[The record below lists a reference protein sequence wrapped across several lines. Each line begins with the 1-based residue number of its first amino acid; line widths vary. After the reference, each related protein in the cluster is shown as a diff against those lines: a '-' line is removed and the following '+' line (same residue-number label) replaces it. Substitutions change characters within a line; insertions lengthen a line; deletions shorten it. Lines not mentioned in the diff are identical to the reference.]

1 MTFRSIETI
10 GGTEAL
16 AKHHADGNGIVWA
29 IIDSGIDGSHD
40 HFKKHKNLELPAPL
54 RHRSFAEIGKHGE
67 IQVDDN
73 ESEEDALIDVSGH
86 GTHVAG
92 ILAGELSDTKI
103 LAANGLDGKS
113 MRGVAPLARLL
124 SVKVFSKTQKT
135 VFRTE
140 LAVLKAIEW
149 LLEINKT
156 KRLIHGVLFGLAFP
170 SDVRNYACG
179 HTPVCEAVNQLVQAG
194 MVVVVAA
201 GNNGYRHFEEGPDQV
216 VYSSI
221 SDPGNAELA
230 ITVGATHRNL
240 PHQYGASFFSSKGPT
255 MDGRFKPDLLAP
267 GERITSSWVGKEST
281 GKSQYSIYQQFDG
294 TSMAAAHVAGA
305 AAALLS
311 VRRDLIGKPEE
322 VKEIFLRTATD
333 LQRTRETQG
342 AGLLNLAKAL
352 THKSSGRE
360 KSAGKKQPE
369 MAAPVVSAKSEARD
383 GPRLPENAA
392 APSEVKS
399 SRRFVIAFS
408 YSGKHAEQVRKIVGH
423 VRRNALLTTE
433 QLFYAP
439 YYQAELSQF
448 NLDKLLVPIY
458 FEQSE
463 LVVVFLGEAY
473 QESEWCGLEWR
484 TIIKRARKEGGTRLM
499 LLRFDQGEVEGL
511 KPTDGYVDIEKY
523 MPDEVADL
531 ILERLKLVRRTHPE

>member
-1 MTFRSIETI
+1 MTFKSIETI
-10 GGTEAL
+10 GGNEAL
-16 AKHHADGNGIVWA
+16 TKHQADGKDIVWA
-29 IIDSGIDGSHD
+29 VIDTGIDASHD

-54 RHRSFAEIGKHGE
+54 RHRSFAEIGKRGE
-67 IQVDDN
+67 IQVDDD

-92 ILAGELSDTKI
+92 ILAGELTATKI
-103 LAANGLDGKS
+103 LSANGLNGS

-124 SVKVFSKTQKT
+124 SVKVFSKTQK
-135 VFRTE
+135 VSGTE
-140 LAVLKAIEW
+140 FAVLRAMEW

-156 KRLIHGVLFGLAFP
+156 KRLIHGVLVGLALP
-170 SDVRNYACG
+170 SDVRNFACG

-201 GNNGYRHFEEGPDQV
+201 GNFGYRHFEEGPDQV

-221 SDPGNAELA
+221 ADPGNAELA
-230 ITVGATHRNL
+230 ITVGATHRFL

-267 GERITSSWVGKEST
+267 GERIISSWVGKEST
-281 GKSQYSIYQQFDG
+281 GKTHYSIYQELDG

-352 THKSSGRE
+352 THKSSGLQ
-360 KSAGKKQPE
+360 KSAGRKQPA
-369 MAAPVVSAKSEARD
+369 MAAPLVSAKSEPRD
-383 GPRLPENAA
+383 APRLPENAA

-463 LVVVFLGEAY
+463 MVVVFLGEAY

-511 KPTDGYVDIEKY
+511 KPTDGYIDIEKY

-531 ILERLKLVRRTHPE
+531 ILDRLKLVRKTHPEP